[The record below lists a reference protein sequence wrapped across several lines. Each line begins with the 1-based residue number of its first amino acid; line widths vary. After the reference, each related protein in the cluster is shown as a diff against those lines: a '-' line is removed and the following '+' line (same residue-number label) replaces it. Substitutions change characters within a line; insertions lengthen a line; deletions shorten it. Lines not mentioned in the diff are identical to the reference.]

1 MANTAIQIKFS
12 EVTATPTSLNIAEP
26 AYSYTSNTLF
36 IGTPDS
42 TGAIAIG
49 GKSYVD
55 STTAAFAKANAANVL
70 AQAAFAAANAASSTS
85 IDTVARVT
93 ANAGFDKANTA
104 NVLAQAGFDKANTS
118 NVTADAAFAKANTS
132 NTTAEAAFSKAN
144 TANVIADA
152 SFTKANSANV
162 LAQGSFDKA
171 NTANITAEAAFSK
184 ANVVNATADASF
196 VKANAANVLA
206 QASFD
211 KANTSNTTADAAFS
225 KANSSNVLAQLAFN
239 QANTDVTSITATAG
253 VYGNT
258 TFVPVIT
265 LAANGRISSI
275 TNTAISGVSS
285 VDSVARTTA
294 NAAFDKANT
303 DVTSITATAG
313 VYGNATFVPVITLTA
328 NGRISSITNTAIE
341 VTPIT
346 ITGGSF

>member
-104 NVLAQAGFDKANTS
+104 NVLAQAGFDKANT
-118 NVTADAAFAKANTS
+118 
-132 NTTAEAAFSKAN
+132 
-144 TANVIADA
+144 
-152 SFTKANSANV
+152 
-162 LAQGSFDKA
+162 
-171 NTANITAEAAFSK
+171 
-184 ANVVNATADASF
+184 
-196 VKANAANVLA
+196 
-206 QASFD
+206 
-211 KANTSNTTADAAFS
+211 
-225 KANSSNVLAQLAFN
+225 
-239 QANTDVTSITATAG
+239 
-253 VYGNT
+253 
-258 TFVPVIT
+258 
-265 LAANGRISSI
+265 
-275 TNTAISGVSS
+275 
-285 VDSVARTTA
+285 
-294 NAAFDKANT
+294 

>member
-12 EVTATPTSLNIAEP
+12 EVTATPTSLNVAEP

-70 AQAAFAAANAASSTS
+70 AQAAFAAANAASATS
-85 IDTVARVT
+85 IDTTARVT

-104 NVLAQAGFDKANTS
+104 NVLAQAGFDKANT
-118 NVTADAAFAKANTS
+118 
-132 NTTAEAAFSKAN
+132 
-144 TANVIADA
+144 
-152 SFTKANSANV
+152 
-162 LAQGSFDKA
+162 
-171 NTANITAEAAFSK
+171 
-184 ANVVNATADASF
+184 
-196 VKANAANVLA
+196 
-206 QASFD
+206 
-211 KANTSNTTADAAFS
+211 
-225 KANSSNVLAQLAFN
+225 
-239 QANTDVTSITATAG
+239 DVTSITSTAG

-265 LAANGRISSI
+265 LS
-275 TNTAISGVSS
+275 
-285 VDSVARTTA
+285 
-294 NAAFDKANT
+294 
-303 DVTSITATAG
+303 
-313 VYGNATFVPVITLTA
+313 A